1 MNWQILG
8 AIDWLS
14 MLWGSDRVC
23 CRESWKLEY
32 IYMTQHMAMQM
43 HGPRFKSP
51 SVLSFC
57 FLHIWWLFENVLPY
71 YITVHSKKFVILKCN
86 WLYNYVNSS
95 WIYIYPIWIEIYW
108 YVDFMNQIRMI
119 CSMCSNVPKISKQI
133 CYLLSYE

>member
-71 YITVHSKKFVILKCN
+71 YITVHSKKFVILKRIDFIIM
-86 WLYNYVNSS
+86 WIHHGYTFIQFGSRFTDMLILWIKWERYVVCVQMSQKYHN
-95 WIYIYPIWIEIYW
+95 E
-108 YVDFMNQIRMI
+108 YVI
-119 CSMCSNVPKISKQI
+119 C
-133 CYLLSYE
+133 